1 MDLIVEGWRF
11 VPHSYSIV
19 NSFQMLELLKRPGIR
34 LFHRDRFFRKRWK
47 QVSGM
52 FPPEQEAALRE
63 VPAPG
68 EDQAGDVTLRMYGPF
83 DFGGSRSRRTGV
95 FAATEWGRISAA
107 MLQHMKRDP
116 EGRPAVAPGV
126 VVVTPSRWSQ
136 EGLVRSGLD
145 PEAIRVVPHGVD
157 PEIFRPAADGR
168 REALRRRLQVDG
180 RFVFL
185 NVGLMSNRK
194 GIGVL
199 LKAFSR
205 VIQRHPECRLVLKGR
220 EAMYGSRGSVAECVR
235 AVLTPAEEREVMSRC
250 VYLGRTLSFAQVAAL
265 YRAADAYVAPY
276 VAEGFNMPAL
286 EAGACGLPV
295 ICTRG
300 GPTDDFTTADFA
312 LPIDSRRQTM
322 VIEGEER
329 DFLAPDL
336 DHLTSLMIEVVEN
349 PSLIARARSA
359 GPPSVHGRF
368 TWKHV
373 VDRLLAAIA

>member
-52 FPPEQEAALRE
+52 FAPEQEALLRA

-68 EDQAGDVTLRMYGPF
+68 ADQAGDVTLRMYGPF
-83 DFGGSRSRRTGV
+83 DFGESRSRRTGV
-95 FAATEWGRISAA
+95 FAATEWGRISGA
-107 MLQHMKRDP
+107 MLQHMKRDA
-116 EGRPAVAPGV
+116 EGRPVIAPGV
-126 VVVTPSRWSQ
+126 VVVTPSRWSL
-136 EGLVRSGLD
+136 EGLVHSGID
-145 PEAIRVVPHGVD
+145 RDAIRVVPHGVD
-157 PEIFRPAADGR
+157 PEIFRPASDDR
-168 REALRRRLQVDG
+168 REALRRRLRLDG
-180 RFVFL
+180 RFTFL

-194 GIGVL
+194 GIGIL

-205 VIQRHPECRLVLKGR
+205 VIQRHPDCRLVLKGR
-220 EAMYGSRGSVAECVR
+220 EAMYGSRESVAECAR
-235 AVLTPAEEREVMSRC
+235 AVLTPAETGPVMSRC
-250 VYLGRTLSFAQVAAL
+250 VYIGRTMSFARVAAL

-276 VAEGFNMPAL
+276 VAEGFNMPVL

-300 GPTDDFTTADFA
+300 GPTDDFTAADFA
-312 LPIDSRRQTM
+312 LHIESRRQSM

-336 DHLTSLMIEVVEN
+336 DHLTSLMLEVVEN
-349 PSLIARARSA
+349 PSLIARARCE
-359 GPPSVHGRF
+359 GPPFVHGRF

-373 VDRLLAAIA
+373 VDRLLAAVA